1 MTPKLR
7 WTTALRPIAHTVYG
21 LALLL
26 MAMLSNN
33 KYGWMSELDESIAVG
48 AIEDASTNNAVVA
61 VLLLILALSI
71 QLVLLVK
78 SRKTAQRVTAAA
90 LLVLAITVWLVKA
103 FA

>member
-1 MTPKLR
+1 MLK

-26 MAMLSNN
+26 MAMLSRN
-33 KYGWMSELDESIAVG
+33 KYRWMSELDESIAVG
-48 AIEDASTNNAVVA
+48 AIEDAANNNAVVA

-71 QLVLLVK
+71 QIVLLVK
-78 SRKTAQRVTAAA
+78 SRNTAQRVTAAA
-90 LLVLAITVWLVKA
+90 LMVFALAVWLVKA

>member
-1 MTPKLR
+1 MTPMLKR
-7 WTTALRPIAHTVYG
+7 TTALRVVAHTVYG

-26 MAMLSNN
+26 MAMLSSN

-48 AIEDASTNNAVVA
+48 AIEDASNDNAVFA

-71 QLVLLVK
+71 QTVFLVK
-78 SRKTAQRVTAAA
+78 SRNTAQRVTAAA
-90 LLVLAITVWLVKA
+90 LLVLALAVWLVKA